1 MNRYLL
7 TTTGLPALALLAVVI
22 WSLTILGEL
31 PDPVA
36 SHFGAD
42 GTADGFSS
50 PLVLIL
56 SLAALGALLLA
67 LFAAI
72 ARSGFTSGPAARV
85 MAGIGAGSVFLL
97 AALLVFM
104 LGAQRGLVDATSAT
118 LGGSLPLAFAV
129 AAAGGVIIALLARP
143 VLTESPEFV
152 RTEIPLSDTSRAVW
166 FGSARVSGWIL
177 VLFVAGAVVL
187 LVTAVY
193 VALDGQYLLAAIL
206 AVSFLPVVLLT
217 GVHMRV
223 DAHGIHWRLL
233 PGFPRATIPYSTVT
247 DVSVMDMRPGDWGG
261 WGWRFGPRGQALFFR
276 SGEGLRIER
285 TKGSAFHVSVDD
297 ASRGA
302 ALIRAYLDSA
312 QSSKPR

>member
-7 TTTGLPALALLAVVI
+7 TTTGIPALALLATII

-42 GTADGFSS
+42 GRADGFSS
-50 PLVLIL
+50 PLTLIL
-56 SLAALGALLLA
+56 SLTVLGVLLLG

-72 ARSGFTSGPAARV
+72 ARSGFTSGVSARV
-85 MAGIGAGSVFLL
+85 MAGIGAGSVILL
-97 AALLVFM
+97 AALLALM
-104 LGAQRGLVDATSAT
+104 LDAQRGLADAATAT
-118 LGGSLPLAFAV
+118 LGGRLPLAFGI
-129 AAAGGVIIALLARP
+129 AAAGGLLVALLARP
-143 VLTESPEFV
+143 VIAEAPQLD

-177 VLFVAGAVVL
+177 VIFAAGAVVL
-187 LVTAVY
+187 LMAAVY
-193 VALDGQYLLAAIL
+193 VALEGRYLLAAIL
-206 AVSFLPVVLLT
+206 AVAFLPAILLT
-217 GVHMRV
+217 GVRVRV

-233 PGFPRATIPYSTVT
+233 PGFPGATIPYSSVK
-247 DVSVMDMRPGDWGG
+247 DVSVVDMRPGDWGG
-261 WGWRFGPRGQALFFR
+261 WGWRFGPHGQALFFR

-285 TKGSAFHVSVDD
+285 TRGAAFHVSVDD

-302 ALIRAYLDSA
+302 ALIRAYLDS
-312 QSSKPR
+312 